1 MENKEFIK
9 ICKESSSMSEACK
22 KLGMSFSTFKS
33 KATKLNCYKTNQNW
47 NKGKSAFNDQRINT
61 KHSLFCENSSARREY
76 IKNLIIKHELIE
88 YVCSGCGLNNEWN
101 NKVLCLQIDHINGI
115 RNDNRLENLRFLC
128 PNCHSQT
135 ETWCSKN
142 KSLTVNTVDIELLKS
157 IIFKSFS
164 VTEII
169 GRLGFCDTK
178 SNRLQI
184 KKIMKDNNFN
194 FPANEKIYNK
204 TNKQTKRILFT
215 CNCGEI
221 IKKYSKQCK
230 KCKYVQSR
238 MTERPSYD
246 DLIEEVN
253 KNGFSATGRKYGVS
267 DNAIR
272 KWIKYYQKDSQNCEN
287 KLCRSG
293 EIGSTR

>member
-1 MENKEFIK
+1 
-9 ICKESSSMSEACK
+9 
-22 KLGMSFSTFKS
+22 MSFITFKK
-33 KATKLNCYKTNQNW
+33 KAIKLNCYKTNQNW
-47 NKGKSAFNDQRINT
+47 NKGKSAFNDERINT

-76 IKNLIIKHELIE
+76 IKGLIVKHDLID
-88 YVCSGCGLNNEWN
+88 YVCSECGLNNEWN

-142 KSLTVNTVDIELLKS
+142 NTLTVNTIDLELLKS
-157 IIFKSFS
+157 TIFSSLS

-169 GRLGFCDTK
+169 RRLGFCDTK

-184 KKIMKDNNFN
+184 KKTMKDNNFN
-194 FPANEKIYNK
+194 FSVDEKLYNK
-204 TNKQTKRILFT
+204 TDNKIEKIFT
-215 CNCGEI
+215 CKCGEI
-221 IKKYSKQCK
+221 IKKNSKQCK
-230 KCKYVQSR
+230 KCKYTQSR
-238 MTERPSYD
+238 MTERPSYI

-272 KWIKYYQKDSQNCEN
+272 KWIKYYQKNCQNFEN
-287 KLCRSG
+287 
-293 EIGSTR
+293 E